1 MKIALGTVQLGM
13 HYGVSNQF
21 GQVKKSESEKILQYA
36 SEKGINVLDTA
47 SSYGNSENVIGDFV
61 HNHGNSEH
69 WKVITKTPN
78 YKVDSITNKQIDEL
92 FQNFELSQKRIGRK
106 NIYGLLIH
114 NCENLFLPGGE
125 KLLKAI
131 NELKERGVIKKIGVS
146 LYTKEQVERILND
159 FSVDLVQLP
168 INILDQRL
176 IDGGQLVRLK
186 KHNVEVHARSVF
198 LQGLLLMSLKDI
210 PSWFD
215 PIRGSLEL
223 FHKKAK
229 ELNMNALQL
238 SLGFVQSIKEI
249 DKVVVGV
256 NTLEQLNEVVSASL
270 IKVDKNELSSIS
282 INDPSFL
289 NPANWKI

>member
-1 MKIALGTVQLGM
+1 MKIALGTVQFGVLYGISNNLG
-13 HYGVSNQF
+13 QT
-21 GQVKKSESEKILQYA
+21 KKSEVEKILKY
-36 SEKGINVLDTA
+36 SYKNGIDMLDTA
-47 SSYGNSENVIGDFV
+47 PSYGDSEGIVGDII
-61 HNHGNSEH
+61 HNYSDNKH
-69 WKVITKTPN
+69 WRVITKTPHF
-78 YKVDSITNKQIDEL
+78 KGDTIGDKQTNEL
-92 FQNFELSQKRIGRK
+92 LENFKISSNKLGEK
-106 NIYGLLIH
+106 NIYGLLVH
-114 NCENLFLPGGE
+114 DCNDLFLPGGE
-125 KLLKAI
+125 KLFNEMNNLKK
-131 NELKERGVIKKIGVS
+131 NGLIKKIGVS